1 MFQRILVP
9 LDGSQRAEQAVPVA
23 TRVARATGGSL
34 VLLHVLSAPAELVPF
49 VASALEP
56 STLVAD
62 ESAGMSYL
70 EVVAG
75 LFPDLSTEVAVRTGL
90 AASTIATFADNSQAD
105 AIFLTSH
112 GRSNLV
118 HRLLGD
124 VAERVVH
131 SSRVPVLMLREP
143 LPLRA
148 GDAID
153 ATAPTDATASQAGGP
168 QPAAQPA
175 PSVSSLSSAPPASS
189 SEPLIPL
196 RVLLPLDGSPE
207 AELALQPAAVLAA
220 ALSAPGQAKLDLVR
234 VIPDGASAQE
244 RGAAEQYLQDAI
256 ARLQAD
262 GATPAV
268 ATDWAV
274 AEGHDAAEM
283 VTIIGTEDEGTPRGY
298 HIVALATPP
307 ASRVNHW
314 PFGDVIDRLLYST
327 KLSLLLVH
335 PPRTS

>member
-23 TRVARATGGSL
+23 ARVARATGGSL
-34 VLLHVLSAPAELVPF
+34 VLLQVLSAPAELMPF

-62 ESAGMSYL
+62 ETAGMSYL

-75 LFPDLSTEVAVRTGL
+75 LFPDLPTEVAVRTGL
-90 AASTIATFADNSQAD
+90 AASTISTFADISHAD
-105 AIFLTSH
+105 AIFLTSQ
-112 GRSNLV
+112 GRSSLV

-143 LPLRA
+143 IPV
-148 GDAID
+148 GTGD
-153 ATAPTDATASQAGGP
+153 ATAPTQPQASEPQTSGP
-168 QPAAQPA
+168 QPAAPPVPA
-175 PSVSSLSSAPPASS
+175 ASSA
-189 SEPLIPL
+189 EPQAPL
-196 RVLLPLDGSPE
+196 RILLPLDGSPE
-207 AELALQPAAVLAA
+207 AELALQPAALLAA
-220 ALSAPGQAKLDLVR
+220 ALSAPGRAKLDLVR
-234 VIPDGASAQE
+234 VIPDGATAEQ

-256 ARLQAD
+256 ARLQA
-262 GATPAV
+262 GPTPPQV
-268 ATDWAV
+268 VTDWAV
-274 AEGHDAAEM
+274 AEGQDAAEM
-283 VTIIGTEDEGTPRGY
+283 VTLIGSEDEGTAQGY

-307 ASRVNHW
+307 ANRVNHW
-314 PFGDVIDRLLYST
+314 PFGDVIDRLLHST

>member
-23 TRVARATGGSL
+23 ARVARAMGGSL
-34 VLLHVLSAPAELVPF
+34 VLLQVLSAPGELVPF

-62 ESAGMSYL
+62 ETAGMSYL

-75 LFPDLSTEVAVRTGL
+75 LFPDLPAEVAVRTGL
-90 AASTIATFADNSQAD
+90 AASTISSFADTSHAD

-112 GRSNLV
+112 GHTNLV

-143 LPLRA
+143 ISLRPA
-148 GDAID
+148 D
-153 ATAPTDATASQAGGP
+153 ATAPTEPEPTESQPTESQPSGP
-168 QPAAQPA
+168 QPAA
-175 PSVSSLSSAPPASS
+175 PPASP
-189 SEPLIPL
+189 SELQAPL
-196 RVLLPLDGSPE
+196 RILVPLDGSPE
-207 AELALQPAAVLAA
+207 GELALQPAAVLTA
-220 ALSAPGQAKLDLVR
+220 ALSLPGEAKLDLVR
-234 VIPDGASAQE
+234 VIPEGATPEQRS
-244 RGAAEQYLQDAI
+244 AAEQYLQDAI

-262 GATPAV
+262 PATPKV
-268 ATDWAV
+268 AADWAV
-274 AEGHDAAEM
+274 AEGQDAAEL
-283 VTIIGTEDEGTPRGY
+283 VTIIGTEDEGTPQGY
-298 HIVALATPP
+298 NIIALATPP
-307 ASRVNHW
+307 ANRANHW
-314 PFGDVIDRLLYST
+314 PFGDVIDRLLHST

-335 PPRTS
+335 PPRMP